1 MVDLE
6 SGDGTLRVLSR
17 HSPGEIKENDR
28 YFSQDSRFVGVDSNS
43 ELFENDAGVP
53 TTQPQRSLH
62 LNALKT

>member
-17 HSPGEIKENDR
+17 HSPEEIKENDR
-28 YFSQDSRFVGVDSNS
+28 HFSQDNRFVGVDSNP
-43 ELFENDAGVP
+43 ELFENDA
-53 TTQPQRSLH
+53 TQPQRSLH